1 MMDSDQGVKISVITV
16 VFNAAKSIRLAM
28 ESVLCQMCP
37 SDQYIVIDGGST
49 DGTRQILEEYKDR
62 LAYWVSE
69 PDGGIYDAMN
79 KGLRHAR
86 GNVIGILNADD
97 TYFPGAL
104 QSVRQAFAKNPNAVL
119 HGDIEV
125 VDQGRVVDVWRG
137 VNPVG
142 VESQFRKMTINHP
155 ATFIPRRFYEKF
167 GNYSLAY
174 RLSSDYE
181 LVLRLIVGG
190 VPFVYLDRPLTR
202 FSVGG
207 SSGGIST
214 YRETLAIQRT
224 YGRGYWDAQ
233 LWFSIAVLKM
243 WLVKVL
249 PASVL
254 RRLRSR

>member
-49 DGTRQILEEYKDR
+49 DGTRQILEEYKER
-62 LAYWVSE
+62 LAYCVSE

-97 TYFPGAL
+97 TYLPGAL
-104 QSVRQAFAKNPNAVL
+104 DTIRQAFSKNPNAVL

-125 VDQGRVVDVWRG
+125 VDQGHVVNVWRG
-137 VNPVG
+137 VDPVG
-142 VESQFRKMTINHP
+142 VESQYSKMTINHP
-155 ATFIPRRFYEKF
+155 ATFIPKQVYEKF
-167 GNYSLAY
+167 GHYSLAY

-181 LVLRLIVGG
+181 LILRLIDSN
-190 VPFVYLDRPLTR
+190 VPFVHLDRPLTR

-207 SSGGIST
+207 SSGGMNT
-214 YRETLAIQRT
+214 YRETLAIQRS
-224 YGRGYWDAQ
+224 YGRGFWASQ
-233 LWFSIAVLKM
+233 LWFWKALLKM
-243 WLVKVL
+243 QLTKIL
-249 PASVL
+249 PDPVL